1 MIHFYAEL
9 LGTLGVSDWELR
21 LNSIG
26 DRQCRP
32 RYVERLN
39 AWLDAHDDLLDDEA
53 RHKRQT
59 SPLQVFDVK
68 NAALTCKTWHAAAI
82 ASSPLWSRPPAHT
95 GGASG
100 IGAALV
106 ERAIDGAK
114 AAGITDLYLLT
125 TTAVEWAPRFGF
137 APVARNRVAEAVRG
151 SPQFT
156 GGTCSSAVAMH
167 RVLVD

>member
-1 MIHFYAEL
+1 MSGSYELRTARPEDVGGVTALLAAVDLPFDDISPTLDGFWVAVDVAEI
-9 LGTLGVSDWELR
+9 LGTIGLERYGHSALLR
-21 LNSIG
+21 S
-26 DRQCRP
+26 
-32 RYVERLN
+32 V
-39 AWLDAHDDLLDDEA
+39 A
-53 RHKRQT
+53 T
-59 SPLQVFDVK
+59 SPR
-68 NAALTCKTWHAAAI
+68 ARGT
-82 ASSPLWSRPPAHT
+82 
-95 GGASG
+95 G

-167 RVLVD
+167 RVLGD